1 MPLRSKLFRGD
12 MKCEACLNQ
21 DPAHIT
27 PGSRGDHVSK
37 IHTAL
42 FAIDAYSVDAR
53 ELRDGLYGPSTA
65 RSVLAYKQKRN
76 IINRAYQ
83 TKADDIVG
91 KMTIASLDAEM
102 VRVESQVAPTV
113 DANHLGWT
121 TRRV

>member
-1 MPLRSKLFRGD
+1 M
-12 MKCEACLNQ
+12 Q

-27 PGSRGDHVSK
+27 PGSRGPHVSK

-42 FAIDAYSVDAR
+42 FAIDGYSVAVR
-53 ELRDGLYGPSTA
+53 ELQSELYGPSTA
-65 RSVLAYKQKRN
+65 QGVLAYKQKRN

-83 TKADDIVG
+83 VKADDIVG

-102 VRVESQVAPTV
+102 MRIESQPPQEA
-113 DANHLGWT
+113 DAKLVGWT